1 MIGLSPD
8 HYIIER
14 QYGKIDDALSYV
26 GGLYGLVIAFF
37 AFFLMSFNEYRYE
50 LFVSE
55 AFSFKNQD
63 KSKEESF
70 HFCMY
75 LKYVLY
81 DWLKNVFCCE
91 LNWEDCK
98 QIEMARD
105 EANEHIDVKFLLRRI
120 AHVEQLCKDK
130 TTNS

>member
-1 MIGLSPD
+1 
-8 HYIIER
+8 
-14 QYGKIDDALSYV
+14 
-26 GGLYGLVIAFF
+26 
-37 AFFLMSFNEYRYE
+37 MSFNEYRYE

-55 AFSFKNQD
+55 AFSFRNQD
-63 KSKEESF
+63 KTKEENF

-91 LNWEDCK
+91 PDWEDCK

-105 EANEHIDVKFLLRRI
+105 EANEHIDVRFLLKRI
-120 AHVEQLCKDK
+120 SHLEQLSKAK